1 MKRFLPIVLLVIT
14 NFILPLG
21 VIARDSDKV
30 GKELEKIN
38 YSEIPYG
45 VRMTEVNI
53 TIVPSPGITSIPVQ
67 GEAKTVEGY
76 MVKEGNSRTYEESK
90 QVDNNILASF
100 LRGIA
105 DLFTSIGNL
114 FNFGNQKAANLL
126 NTIGPCGLSDRA
138 LGVDNPNCKDGK
150 VVFNNNDTE
159 KLSEDNNTKVL
170 GIMDG
175 SPMEKGLDLGYCSQ
189 LPYGTGDCLKN
200 NTPFTNI
207 QQTRTSLTVTPNIS
221 KNP

>member
-1 MKRFLPIVLLVIT
+1 M
-14 NFILPLG
+14 
-21 VIARDSDKV
+21 
-30 GKELEKIN
+30 
-38 YSEIPYG
+38 
-45 VRMTEVNI
+45 
-53 TIVPSPGITSIPVQ
+53 
-67 GEAKTVEGY
+67 
-76 MVKEGNSRTYEESK
+76 
-90 QVDNNILASF
+90 
-100 LRGIA
+100 
-105 DLFTSIGNL
+105 

-189 LPYGTGDCLKN
+189 LPYGT
-200 NTPFTNI
+200 
-207 QQTRTSLTVTPNIS
+207 
-221 KNP
+221 